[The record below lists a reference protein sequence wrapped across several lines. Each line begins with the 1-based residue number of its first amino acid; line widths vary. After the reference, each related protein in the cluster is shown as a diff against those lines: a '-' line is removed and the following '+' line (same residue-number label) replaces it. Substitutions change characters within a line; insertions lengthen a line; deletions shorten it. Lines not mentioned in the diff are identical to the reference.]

1 MHTFRPRHLLAV
13 AMLGVALGVA
23 ACTTPPGPAPT
34 TTTTTT
40 TDVPSAPIISSF
52 AVRGSVGAA
61 PALVALTWTVSDP
74 NGDPLTCRI
83 DGDGDG
89 DDDVVVPGCNG
100 AGLRNVELAVAG
112 SSTAR
117 LRVQDA
123 TFPAVEATLALEVA
137 TGPTESFDITLRG
150 VDGLSTAQ
158 AAAFTQ
164 AEARWETSIVRG
176 IQDAAIG
183 PRPPCL
189 DASSPDLPAVIDDV
203 IIDVAVAPIDGAG
216 NVLGRAGP
224 TCFSVGPD
232 LPLVGIME
240 FDSADVAALLAD
252 GSFDDVILHEMG
264 HVLGIG
270 TLWDTVQY
278 GGNRKVISGAGTSD
292 PRFTGGRG
300 AAEYAALGA
309 TGNVPVESLGGPG
322 TQDAHWRESVFGTEL
337 MTGFLNPGN
346 NLMSALTIA
355 SLADLGYQVDRSTSD
370 AYSLPG
376 GAAARSAA
384 PSEPGEVLRPVPAPA

>member
-1 MHTFRPRHLLAV
+1 MHTFRPRHLMAI
-13 AMLGVALGVA
+13 ATLGVALVVA
-23 ACTTPPGPAPT
+23 ACTPTPTTP

-52 AVRGSVGAA
+52 AVRGSVGPA
-61 PALVALTWTVSDP
+61 PALVALAWTVSDP
-74 NGDPLTCRI
+74 NGDPLSCAI
-83 DGDGDG
+83 DADGDG
-89 DDDVVVPGCNG
+89 DDDVVVPSCNG
-100 AGLRNVELAVAG
+100 AGLRNVELPVAG
-112 SSTAR
+112 SYTAR

-123 TFPAVEATLALEVA
+123 TFPAVESTVALAVA
-137 TGPTESFDITLRG
+137 TGPTETFDIVLRG
-150 VDGLSTAQ
+150 VDGLSSAQ
-158 AAAFTQ
+158 AAAFTE
-164 AEARWETSIVRG
+164 AEARWEQAIVRG
-176 IQDAAIG
+176 IADAAITA
-183 PRPPCL
+183 RPPCL
-189 DASSPDLPAVIDDV
+189 DASAPDLPPVIDDV
-203 IIDVAVAPIDGAG
+203 IIDVAVTPIDGAG
-216 NVLGRAGP
+216 AVLGRAGP

-240 FDSADVAALLAD
+240 FDSADVASLLAD

-278 GGNRKVISGAGTSD
+278 GGSRKVISGAGTLD

-309 TGNVPVESLGGPG
+309 AGNVPVEALGGPG

-337 MTGFLNPGN
+337 MTGFLNPGSN
-346 NLMSALTIA
+346 PMSKLTIA

-370 AYSLPG
+370 FYSLPG
-376 GAAARSAA
+376 SAGALRVA
-384 PSEPGEVLRPVPAPA
+384 PVEPGEVLRPVPAPA